1 MIIPVNNKSVTLVLW
16 LIILIVNRVIYTYL
30 PPHHN
35 PSDGASM
42 EGVAIRTAALEI
54 RLADLQRENSSR
66 ADFFNRMSELEG
78 RLMELEMKT
87 KADHAGGRP
96 PPKVVAGRSRP
107 ARHTD

>member
-1 MIIPVNNKSVTLVLW
+1 
-16 LIILIVNRVIYTYL
+16 
-30 PPHHN
+30 
-35 PSDGASM
+35 M
-42 EGVAIRTAALEI
+42 EGVAIRALEI

-66 ADFFNRMSELEG
+66 ADFFNRMAELEG

-87 KADHAGGRP
+87 KADHARGRP